1 MAEVKTMRLSKV
13 LREFNISLDRA
24 VDFLQSKGYEIE
36 ARPTTKITAEEYE
49 VLFDEF
55 QTDKSKKVASKE
67 VGEEKRKEKEE
78 LRLARE
84 KELEEKAPE
93 PEVIKAEAKLEGPKQ
108 VGTID
113 LEPKKEEKA
122 EPVKE
127 EPKAAEVEEKKEEPA
142 PVAKP
147 KVEAKK
153 EPVKEA
159 PAKKEAAKEEPKE
172 PEKVKT
178 QYKKLDGPNFTGEK
192 IDLSKFKKPE
202 RKTKKDDDSKT
213 EKRSRRRRISKAP
226 TDRSGGAQGRGR
238 RGRLKTPKEE
248 PSEEEVQKQVRETLE
263 KLQGKSSKGK
273 GAKYRREKRDVH
285 RKKSEEELAQMEAE
299 SKLLKVTE
307 FVTVSEVATMM
318 NVPVTQV
325 ISACMSLGMMVTM
338 NQRLDAETL
347 SIVAE
352 EFGYEVEF
360 VTADIE
366 ESIQE

>member
-113 LEPKKEEKA
+113 LEPKKEEKP
-122 EPVKE
+122 EPVEE
-127 EPKAAEVEEKKEEPA
+127 EPKAAEVEEKKEDPA
-142 PVAKP
+142 PVAEP

-153 EPVKEA
+153 ERMA
-159 PAKKEAAKEEPKE
+159 H
-172 PEKVKT
+172 
-178 QYKKLDGPNFTGEK
+178 KL
-192 IDLSKFKKPE
+192 
-202 RKTKKDDDSKT
+202 
-213 EKRSRRRRISKAP
+213 
-226 TDRSGGAQGRGR
+226 
-238 RGRLKTPKEE
+238 
-248 PSEEEVQKQVRETLE
+248 
-263 KLQGKSSKGK
+263 
-273 GAKYRREKRDVH
+273 
-285 RKKSEEELAQMEAE
+285 
-299 SKLLKVTE
+299 
-307 FVTVSEVATMM
+307 
-318 NVPVTQV
+318 
-325 ISACMSLGMMVTM
+325 
-338 NQRLDAETL
+338 
-347 SIVAE
+347 
-352 EFGYEVEF
+352 
-360 VTADIE
+360 
-366 ESIQE
+366 